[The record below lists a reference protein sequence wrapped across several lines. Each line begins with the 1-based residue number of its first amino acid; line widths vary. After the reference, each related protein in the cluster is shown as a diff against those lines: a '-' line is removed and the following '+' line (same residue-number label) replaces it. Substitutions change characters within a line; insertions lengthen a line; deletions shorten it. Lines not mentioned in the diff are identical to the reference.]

1 MSENQTQIEFWNGPA
16 ADRWV
21 NEQARLDRALAP
33 LDVLA
38 LERAAPVKGERVIDV
53 GCGCG
58 ASTLRLAERVGPT
71 GKVLGVDIS
80 KPMLGR
86 ARERARSMPW
96 IELQEADAAE
106 HRFAGDADLVYSRF
120 GSMFFVDPIAAF
132 SNLRKAL
139 RSGGRLC
146 VVCWRSAD
154 DNPWY
159 LVPLRAAETIV
170 PPLPPAEPG
179 APGPFAYASAERL
192 RDILGKAGFS
202 GVDTERC
209 DTPICLSTTGLGEAV
224 EYAVNAGPVARM
236 LLGADADAFART
248 RAAVATALRG
258 HVQNERVA
266 LPSSVWIATGR
277 A

>member
-1 MSENQTQIEFWNGPA
+1 MSANQAQIEFWNGPT

-33 LDVLA
+33 IDVLA
-38 LERAAPVKGERVIDV
+38 LERAAPAPGERVIDL

-80 KPMLGR
+80 KPMLAR

-96 IELQEADAAE
+96 VELREADAAE

-120 GSMFFVDPIAAF
+120 GCMFFVDPVAAF
-132 SNLRKAL
+132 SNLRQAL
-139 RSGGRLC
+139 RSGGRVCL
-146 VVCWRSAD
+146 VCWRGAD

-159 LVPLRAAETIV
+159 LIPLRAAETVV
-170 PPLPPAEPG
+170 PPLPPNEPG
-179 APGPFAYASAERL
+179 APGPFAFASEERL
-192 RDILGKAGFS
+192 RGVLSKAGFS
-202 GVDTERC
+202 KVEAERV
-209 DTPICLSTTGLGEAV
+209 DTPISLSTTGLDEAV
-224 EYAVNAGPVARM
+224 EYALLAGPVARM
-236 LLGADADAFART
+236 LLGADQDTILRT
-248 RAAVATALRG
+248 RTALATALRD
-258 HVQNERVA
+258 HVRDERVA
-266 LPSSVWIATGR
+266 LPASIWIATGQ